1 MPLTEGVLFAEE
13 VPAAAVDL
21 ARLAD
26 AEFHLLEVTGVAEDV
41 GEIER

>member
-1 MPLTEGVLFAEE
+1 MPPTGGVLFAEE
-13 VPAAAVDL
+13 VPAAVTDL